1 MVIHLLRDELL
12 RVRPGIESARDE
24 LLNNFK
30 QFLSDL
36 NEVRME
42 SIMEDDF
49 ILWILVA
56 KRTKKIYQWSR

>member
-12 RVRPGIESARDE
+12 RVRSGIESARDE
-24 LLNNFK
+24 LVKNFEK
-30 QFLSDL
+30 FLSDI

-49 ILWILVA
+49 ILWILAA
-56 KRTKKIYQWSR
+56 KRKKMIY